1 MKKGFTLVEL
11 IVTLSLILLI
21 SSFSFMRLNSFLET
35 KNKIKTKEFLYEIE
49 DTISYGRTYCMNNN
63 VSGRFVI
70 IEKENTEEILF
81 ETGNMNI
88 RKRKYDKVMEIDN
101 KNKKYPLIIRF
112 NIESNGN
119 IQSKSIYLKNK
130 DNKRYKISITPIT
143 FLVSIK
149 EE

>member
-1 MKKGFTLVEL
+1 
-11 IVTLSLILLI
+11 
-21 SSFSFMRLNSFLET
+21 
-35 KNKIKTKEFLYEIE
+35 
-49 DTISYGRTYCMNNN
+49 MNNN